1 MRIVSTI
8 RKVKCQRLAIT
19 PTYQW
24 MSQTSLYQGIYSTNY
39 LLIVNNSYILTI
51 TWNTLRTEKDTVN
64 QVDEILEVQG
74 EQIESLRE
82 SNGEEEGIPSHRPIQ
97 FVRSHDLSLQETGI
111 APRRHSKTQLATIM
125 VMLYV

>member
-1 MRIVSTI
+1 M
-8 RKVKCQRLAIT
+8 T

-51 TWNTLRTEKDTVN
+51 TGNTLQTEMDTVN

-82 SNGEEEGIPSHRPIQ
+82 PNDEEEGIPSHRPIQ
-97 FVRSHDLSLQETGI
+97 SVKSHDLSPQETGI
-111 APRRHSKTQLATIM
+111 APQRHSKTQLATIM

>member
-1 MRIVSTI
+1 M
-8 RKVKCQRLAIT
+8 T

-24 MSQTSLYQGIYSTNY
+24 MSQTSLHQGIYSTNY

-51 TWNTLRTEKDTVN
+51 TGNTLRTEMDTVN

-97 FVRSHDLSLQETGI
+97 SVKSHDLGPQETGI
-111 APRRHSKTQLATIM
+111 APQRHSKTQLATIM